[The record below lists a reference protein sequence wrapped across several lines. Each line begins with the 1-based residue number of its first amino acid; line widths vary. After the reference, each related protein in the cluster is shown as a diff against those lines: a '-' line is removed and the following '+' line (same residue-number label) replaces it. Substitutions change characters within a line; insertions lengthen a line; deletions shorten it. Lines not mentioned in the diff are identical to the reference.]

1 MITSNVSLNLCVLAS
16 GKGSNLNS
24 IISAQKSHKI
34 NSKVA
39 LVISN
44 NSGSDA
50 LNTARANQIPAVH
63 LSQKLFKTEKEFET
77 AFLKLFKEYKIDLII
92 LAGYMKLLSREIIE
106 KYRNRIL
113 NIHPA
118 LLPSFSGH
126 GMYGLK
132 VHEEVLKHGAKITG
146 ATVHFVDEVYDN
158 GPVILQEQVKVS
170 DNDTPETLREKVL
183 KLEHKLYPEAIRLI
197 ETGKINIQNGSHPEL
212 SEG

>member
-1 MITSNVSLNLCVLAS
+1 LTTSNASLNLCVLAS

-24 IISAQKSHKI
+24 IINAQKLHKI

-50 LNTARANQIPAVH
+50 LNIARANQIPAVH
-63 LSQKLFKTEKEFET
+63 ISHKLFNTEEEFIEK
-77 AFLKLFKEYKIDLII
+77 FLSVLNEYKIDLII
-92 LAGYMKLLSREIIE
+92 LAGYMKLLSPEIIR

-118 LLPSFSGH
+118 LLPSFSGY

-132 VHEEVLKHGAKITG
+132 VHEEVIKHRAKITG
-146 ATVHFVDEVYDN
+146 ATVHLVDEVYDN
-158 GPVILQEQVKVS
+158 GPLVLQKSINVS
-170 DNDTPETLREKVL
+170 DDDTPETLQEKVL
-183 KLEHKLYPEAIRLI
+183 QIEHELYPEAIKLF
-197 ETGKINIQNGSHPEL
+197 ETGKLPISC
-212 SEG
+212 